1 MIPYYGHH
9 GYKQFIKGKPIRYGY
24 KVWSLAS
31 SGGYLY
37 HMEPYAGVHTLLTE
51 TGLGHGPSVVLGLAE
66 QAGYGCTGTMR
77 QNQLFDVPFK
87 PMEEFQKLQRGFTE
101 VLSEGE
107 KLLVR
112 WRDNSVV
119 TIASNVENVYTELPV
134 RRWNKERKAY
144 DYLQQPQIIH
154 SYNQRMGGVDLHDL
168 QVSHYHSTIRS
179 KKWWWPIYAWTL
191 HNVMNGD
198 YDLLGFQRVVA
209 QSLLKKFGTAPKGHG
224 RPSSMS
230 AAVTDIPRFDGVAHW
245 PINTGRFLRCRVCD
259 GCTSFG
265 CEKCARPMHI
275 ECFKTFHNV

>member
-1 MIPYYGHH
+1 
-9 GYKQFIKGKPIRYGY
+9 
-24 KVWSLAS
+24 
-31 SGGYLY
+31 
-37 HMEPYAGVHTLLTE
+37 MEPYAGVHTLLPE

-66 QAGYGCTGTMR
+66 QAGVPGGCNFTHDNLFTTLSLIDEITKQGYGCTGTMR

-87 PMEEFQKLQRGFTE
+87 PIKEFQKLQRGFTE

-119 TIASNVENVYTELPV
+119 TVASNVEHVYTELPV

-168 QVSHYHSTIRS
+168 QVSRCHSTIRS

-191 HNVMNGD
+191 HSAVVNSWLFHRDVMNGD
-198 YDLLGFQRVVA
+198 YDLLGFQRIVA
-209 QSLLKKFGTAPKGHG
+209 QSLLKKFGTAPKGQG

-245 PINTGRFLRCRVCD
+245 PINTGRQ
-259 GCTSFG
+259 
-265 CEKCARPMHI
+265 I
-275 ECFKTFHNV
+275 I